1 MSNIRIDIA
10 SEFKDKGF
18 KQAEKATGGLQGNL
32 KALGKTL
39 IGVLSVRE
47 VYQFGKAAVK
57 AFGEDELAAK
67 RLSQS
72 LGNLGL
78 AFEDSRVTKFISDL
92 EATSGVLDDQLRP
105 AFQSL
110 LTTTGSVTKSQELL
124 GLALDVAAGSGQD
137 VQTVASDLSK
147 AYVGNTKSLAKYNTG
162 LSRAEL
168 QTASF
173 ADVQALLAQQFAGQ
187 NAAYLDTYAGK
198 VAILNV
204 AYANMQETVGKGL
217 VDAFQ
222 ILSGDQGIAAG
233 TSAMQ
238 DFGDKVADTTRGIAT
253 LIAGFKDLQSYVG
266 LVREFGGTLIGKG
279 NLFQAIQEIGK
290 VKPQPFKTPMTVSG
304 STDAQTKIDRAR
316 NKAEAD
322 AAKRAKE
329 LLALTKKS
337 VKAQEALNKKKKEEG
352 ILGQIAQRFDLERI
366 QIAAALGGKI
376 NDVERLRLE
385 LMQAILDEDV
395 KRAIILEGQLIK
407 AEAAAQ
413 ELADLLAS
421 LDDLVGDPFTDW
433 PAKITRIQ
441 ELLKQL
447 KIEIPIET
455 LFAQKGLKL
464 DQKTMT
470 VTTIDRMDV
479 DAKNVYINGTLP
491 IPPVNPQNP
500 FDVPRGEPSLANAQA
515 VTAIA
520 EAVASAAN
528 ALAAESDAAL
538 ALIEAELAA
547 QEAANAANAAAL
559 ADLFAK
565 LGLDANGEPLGS
577 TTINVNVEGS
587 VTAAQDLAEVITD
600 IQYEYQR
607 SGKSLRFSSIAI

>member
-173 ADVQALLAQQFAGQ
+173 ADVQALLAKQFAGQ

-204 AYANMQETVGKGL
+204 AYANMQETIGKGL

-222 ILSGDQGIAAG
+222 ILAGNNGIG
-233 TSAMQ
+233 GGVSAM
-238 DFGDKVADTTRGIAT
+238 DTFGDAVADTTRGV
-253 LIAGFKDLQSYVG
+253 AGLVAAFKDLNTYGSTALDLLRNIDPFNPLGSAFGYV
-266 LVREFGGTLIGKG
+266 RNMGKP
-279 NLFQAIQEIGK
+279 
-290 VKPQPFKTPMTVSG
+290 KPAPFKTPMSISG

-316 NKAEAD
+316 AKAEAD

-352 ILGQIAQRFDLERI
+352 ILGQIAQRFDLERV

-395 KRAIILEGQLIK
+395 KRAIVLEGQLIK

-413 ELADLLAS
+413 ELADLLDS
-421 LDDLVGDPFTDW
+421 LDELVGDPFTDW

-447 KIEIPIET
+447 KINIPIET
-455 LFAQKGLKL
+455 LFAEKGLKL
-464 DQKTMT
+464 DQTKMT
-470 VTTIDRMDV
+470 VTTLERMDV
-479 DAKNVYINGTLP
+479 DANNVYINGA
-491 IPPVNPQNP
+491 
-500 FDVPRGEPSLANAQA
+500 LANQP
-515 VTAIA
+515 I
-520 EAVASAAN
+520 ASANATSSSVLSQAAADAYRAN
-528 ALAAESDAAL
+528 DPIISPAVEAHADAM
-538 ALIEAELAA
+538 
-547 QEAANAANAAAL
+547 AAL
-559 ADLFAK
+559 ADSELA
-565 LGLDANGEPLGS
+565 LAELMLAESGGAGD
-577 TTINVNVEGS
+577 TVINVTVEGS
-587 VTAAQDLAEVITD
+587 VTAVQDLAEIITD

-607 SGKSLRFSSIAI
+607 NGKGLRFSSIAI